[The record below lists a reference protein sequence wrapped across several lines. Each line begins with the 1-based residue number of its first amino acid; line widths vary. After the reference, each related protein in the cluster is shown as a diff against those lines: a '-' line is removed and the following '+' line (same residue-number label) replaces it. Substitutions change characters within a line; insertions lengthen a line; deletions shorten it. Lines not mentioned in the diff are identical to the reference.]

1 MSQNDMVIANQTAAL
16 ARADINSA
24 LQALASNSLGTS
36 APSTTYAGQWWYDS
50 SAAILKLRNSANSAW
65 IDVGIFSS
73 GSFVPSPGIASQAEA
88 EAGTNNTK
96 FMTPLRSRQGSMP
109 NSSIATS
116 GYAELANGLHLQ
128 WGRAT
133 AVAAGSITFPI
144 AFPTAVFSITLTG
157 VSNSAPATGI
167 GLNSSYSRTGFSYDI
182 SSDEGSLQYSEIHW
196 QAYGN

>member
-1 MSQNDMVIANQTAAL
+1 MVIANQTAAL

-73 GSFVPSPGIASQAEA
+73 GSFVPYPGLASQAEA

-109 NSSIATS
+109 NSSIATN
-116 GYAELANGLHLQ
+116 GYAELANGLYLQ

-133 AVAAGSITFPI
+133 AVEAGSITFPT

-157 VSNSAPATGI
+157 ASSTAPNTGI
-167 GLNSSYSRTGFSYDI
+167 GLNNSYSRTGFSYDI
-182 SSDEGSLQYSEIHW
+182 YSDEGSLAYSEIHW